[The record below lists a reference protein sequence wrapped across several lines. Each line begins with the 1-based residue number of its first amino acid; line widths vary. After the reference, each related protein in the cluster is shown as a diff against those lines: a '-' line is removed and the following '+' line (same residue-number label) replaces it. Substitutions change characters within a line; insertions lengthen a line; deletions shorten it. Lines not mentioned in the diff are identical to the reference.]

1 MKQGI
6 VRRVLPVT
14 VAAVVAAVAVPAVSY
29 AQKTDAPAKAAAGSQ
44 SGDAGR
50 LAAGSQY
57 DSTHVYVSS
66 AAAQGALVKSWEA
79 TFGGTNST
87 PTPTDVTPTP
97 SQTVSEIVL
106 SPVGTLSIFDFTT
119 PIPYPFGAERGGWLV
134 TNLDKG
140 VSNAL
145 SDGAFEVVSP
155 WDDPIG
161 QDTIV
166 QFPGGVDFQLY
177 IHNTA
182 PSYPAL
188 ASVPQN
194 RIYLTPSEAGPFL
207 RSYLRFSGGKIVSDD
222 QHADAGEIGLPGKT
236 YRRVAITSPFG
247 DTLLLVT
254 DGQLPYPFGRETT
267 GYGVTDLSA
276 TLAKATASGA
286 TVLYGP
292 YASSD
297 GDTAIVQFPGGYI
310 AEVHQAA

>member
-6 VRRVLPVT
+6 VRRMLPVT
-14 VAAVVAAVAVPAVSY
+14 VVAVVAAVAFPAVSY
-29 AQKTDAPAKAAAGSQ
+29 AQKSSAPAKAPTAQ

-50 LAAGSQY
+50 LAAGPQY
-57 DSTHVYVSS
+57 DSTHVYVATGQQS
-66 AAAQGALVKSWEA
+66 AFVTSWEA

-87 PTPTDVTPTP
+87 PVLTDVTPTP
-97 SQTVSEIVL
+97 SETESEIIL
-106 SPVGTLSIFDFTT
+106 SPVGTLSVFGFTT

-134 TNLDKG
+134 TNLNEG
-140 VSNAL
+140 VSDAL
-145 SDGAFEVVSP
+145 ADGGFDVVSP
-155 WDDPIG
+155 FDDPIG

-177 IHNTA
+177 IHDTA

-188 ASVPQN
+188 TSVPQS

-207 RSYLRFSGGKIVSDD
+207 SSYLRFTGGRIVSDD
-222 QHADAGEIGLPGKT
+222 KHADAGEIGLPGQT

-247 DTLLLVT
+247 DTLVLVS

-276 TLAKATASGA
+276 TLAKAQAAGA
-286 TVLYGP
+286 TILYGP

-310 AEVHQAA
+310 AEVHQAR